1 MEAVYWISVFCFDA
15 TVVHCAEEEKV
26 ERERER
32 EGVAQIKNVSL
43 QKIEVK
49 GLRFRSTDIFTFL
62 RISEYAVQV

>member
-1 MEAVYWISVFCFDA
+1 M
-15 TVVHCAEEEKV
+15 